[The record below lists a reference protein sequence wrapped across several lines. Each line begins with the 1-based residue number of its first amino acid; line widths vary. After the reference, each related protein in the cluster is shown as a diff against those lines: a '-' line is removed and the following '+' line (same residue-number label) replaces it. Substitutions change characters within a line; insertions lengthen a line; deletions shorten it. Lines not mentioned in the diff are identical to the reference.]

1 MTFNENAKP
10 KQKRVIWKRALIA
23 AAVVVGLGIPA
34 VIDSNDYPEQ
44 TCSVEQANTSTDC
57 RIEFTASSLDTV
69 WTKVLKDTVNVNWT
83 QPGLVVFSDQV
94 STACGT
100 GTTKNGAF
108 YCSYD
113 TTVYIDTKFFDQLT
127 EWGSSVG
134 PLAQEY
140 VLAHEFGHHIQHKLG
155 VLSRGFSGNVGDG
168 SLPVRTELQADCYAG
183 VWATKSDEINTESGA
198 PGVNQITQQQLLDAL
213 SAADAVGDDNI
224 QTHRGQ
230 EVNAQKWAHG
240 SSEQR
245 QAWFL
250 RGYNTGD
257 MNQCDTYNIEDIN
270 ISK

>member
-10 KQKRVIWKRALIA
+10 KKKRVIWKRALIA
-23 AAVVVGLGIPA
+23 AAVVIGVGVPA
-34 VIDSNDYPEQ
+34 TLELNNDSVE
-44 TCSVEQANTSTDC
+44 TCTVEQANTSTDC

-69 WTKVLKDTVNVNWT
+69 WSQVLKENTGVAYTSPTVT
-83 QPGLVVFSDQV
+83 VFDGSV

-113 TTVYIDTKFFDQLT
+113 QTVYIDTKFFDQLT
-127 EWGSSVG
+127 QWGSSVG

-140 VLAHEFGHHIQHKLG
+140 VLAHEFGHHIQNQLG
-155 VLSRGFSGNVGDG
+155 VLQRGFSNSRGDG
-168 SLPVRTELQADCYAG
+168 SMPVRTELQADCYAG
-183 VWATKSDEINTESGA
+183 VWATKSDEVNTESGA
-198 PGVNQITQQQLLDAL
+198 PGVNQISPQQLTDAL
-213 SAADAVGDDNI
+213 TAAEAVGDDNI
-224 QTHRGQ
+224 QTHRGEQ
-230 EVNAQKWAHG
+230 VNAQKWAHG

-250 RGYNTGD
+250 RGYTSGN

-270 ISK
+270 IPK